1 MALQCRAYTASG
13 RDVQQYIPPLGNV
26 HEQSEGSH
34 IGPLT
39 LFLLQTY
46 CQRDLWQ
53 QEPEW
58 QHYCLPFSF
67 LDLIAERLRRE
78 DLWQHEPE
86 WQHYY
91 GLNGTPDLL
100 NVTTNFL
107 QERLA
112 KVKDTKGQGED
123 PSDQGQ
129 KLSAEN
135 LRMVNGVS
143 GGLEAL
149 AWIISDPGDVVIV
162 PTPTYARW
170 NIG

>member
-1 MALQCRAYTASG
+1 M
-13 RDVQQYIPPLGNV
+13 
-26 HEQSEGSH
+26 
-34 IGPLT
+34 
-39 LFLLQTY
+39 
-46 CQRDLWQ
+46 
-53 QEPEW
+53 
-58 QHYCLPFSF
+58 
-67 LDLIAERLRRE
+67 IAERLRRE

-123 PSDQGQ
+123 PSHQGQ

-170 NIG
+170 KIG